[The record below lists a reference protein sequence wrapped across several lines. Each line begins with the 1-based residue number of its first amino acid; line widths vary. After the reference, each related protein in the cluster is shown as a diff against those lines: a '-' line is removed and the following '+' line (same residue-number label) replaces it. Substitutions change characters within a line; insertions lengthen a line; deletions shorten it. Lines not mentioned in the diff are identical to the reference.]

1 MYWGAGPD
9 LGLLTML
16 GYLFFVAG
24 IVYMW
29 RAREVV
35 FFWLYSEAR
44 VTRRNLSRYTPTGP
58 FYSPREQS
66 RLKILLNCLLAS
78 LDRMPRSSM
87 FRSAVL
93 IAIALLL
100 VSLDFFF

>member
-9 LGLLTML
+9 LGLLTVL

-24 IVYMW
+24 AASMW

-35 FFWLYSEAR
+35 FFWLHSEANA
-44 VTRRNLSRYTPTGP
+44 TRRSLSRYTPIGP

-66 RLKILLNCLLAS
+66 RLKILGNCLFAS
-78 LDRMPRSSM
+78 LNRMPGTPV
-87 FRSAVL
+87 FRSVVL
-93 IAIALLL
+93 IAIAALL

>member
-9 LGLLTML
+9 LGLLTVL

-24 IVYMW
+24 AASMW

-35 FFWLYSEAR
+35 FFWLCSEAS
-44 VTRRNLSRYTPTGP
+44 VTRRNLSRYTPIGP

-66 RLKILLNCLLAS
+66 RFRILLNCLLAS

-87 FRSAVL
+87 LRSAVL
-93 IAIALLL
+93 MAIAALL

>member
-9 LGLLTML
+9 LGLLTVL

-24 IVYMW
+24 AASMW

-35 FFWLYSEAR
+35 FFWLHSEASA
-44 VTRRNLSRYTPTGP
+44 TRRSLSRYTPIGP

-66 RLKILLNCLLAS
+66 RLTILRNCLSAS

-87 FRSAVL
+87 LGSAVL
-93 IAIALLL
+93 MAIAVLL

>member
-9 LGLLTML
+9 LGLLTVL

-24 IVYMW
+24 AASMW

-35 FFWLYSEAR
+35 FFWLHSEAS
-44 VTRRNLSRYTPTGP
+44 VTRRNLSRYTPIGP

-66 RLKILLNCLLAS
+66 RLRILLNCLSAS
-78 LDRMPRSSM
+78 FDRMPRSSM
-87 FRSAVL
+87 LRSAVL
-93 IAIALLL
+93 MAIAALL

>member
-9 LGLLTML
+9 LGLLTIL

-24 IVYMW
+24 AAYLW
-29 RAREVV
+29 RARESV
-35 FFWLYSEAR
+35 FFWLYSEAC
-44 VTRRNLSRYTPTGP
+44 VTRRNLSRFTTLGP
-58 FYSPREQS
+58 FFSSFYHM
-66 RLKILLNCLLAS
+66 RLKILLNCLFAALN
-78 LDRMPRSSM
+78 RMPGSPV

-93 IAIALLL
+93 IAIAALL

>member
-9 LGLLTML
+9 LGLLTVL

-24 IVYMW
+24 AASMW
-29 RAREVV
+29 RAREIV
-35 FFWLYSEAR
+35 FFWLCSEAS
-44 VTRRNLSRYTPTGP
+44 VTRRNLSRYTPMGP

-66 RLKILLNCLLAS
+66 RFRILLTCLLAS

-87 FRSAVL
+87 LRSAVL
-93 IAIALLL
+93 LAIAVLL

>member
-9 LGLLTML
+9 LGLLTVL

-24 IVYMW
+24 AASMW

-35 FFWLYSEAR
+35 FFWLHSEANA
-44 VTRRNLSRYTPTGP
+44 TRRSLSRYRPIGP

-66 RLKILLNCLLAS
+66 RLKILGNCLSAS
-78 LDRMPRSSM
+78 LDRMPRSTM
-87 FRSAVL
+87 LRSAVL
-93 IAIALLL
+93 MAIAVLL